1 MLGFTRV
8 RRHTIAATATTVA
21 LAVALVGCSSDGDE
35 KDGAKDSAKS
45 GGAFPVSI
53 KSSLGTAKIEE
64 KPERIVTLGQGS
76 AETAIALGETP
87 VGIESYPWG
96 SDKSGYLPW
105 IDEAVKKSGDKLPKQ
120 FTGGEEID
128 FEAITELEPDV
139 ILAPW
144 SGITQ
149 KQYDVLK
156 DIAPTVAYPD
166 QAWSTDWDQQIDI
179 IGKALGRTEDTD
191 GLKTKI
197 EKQLAD
203 AAATRPN
210 YKDVTFSYIYN
221 SGPGTLGVFKPEE
234 QRVKMVSSLGLKVD
248 PVVHTAS
255 RRRPAPTRPSSAWRT
270 PRSSRTATSSSRS
283 TRTRRTARRSR
294 AKKLYAAIPAI
305 KKGAVVASNDNSF
318 VTASSII
325 NPLTVPW
332 TIERYLPL
340 IDKAVKT
347 PPPSNPGRVSGP
359 PSPQGTL
366 PFHGNRRPVGIYTM
380 AIGGA
385 YLGYLLVREWR
396 RGVPPEAARDRSRRA
411 GSGAVRRAG
420 VRPRGGVRRRVG
432 PVATGHVQVR
442 GPYCP
447 PWSRA

>member
-8 RRHTIAATATTVA
+8 RRHTLAATATTVA
-21 LAVALVGCSSDGDE
+21 LAVALVGCSSDGDGDT

-76 AETAIALGETP
+76 AETAIALGQTP

-105 IDEAVKKSGDKLPKQ
+105 INEAVKKSGDKLPKQ

-179 IGKALGRTEDTD
+179 IGKALGRTEDTN
-191 GLKTKI
+191 GLKAKI

-248 PVVHTAS
+248 PVVNGFKET
-255 RRRPAPTRPSSAWRT
+255 PGTDSALIGLENAEKLKDSDVVFT
-270 PRSSRTATSSSRS
+270 FYTD
-283 TRTRRTARRSR
+283 
-294 AKKLYAAIPAI
+294 AKNRKEIEGQKLYGEIPAI

-347 PPPSNPGRVSGP
+347 
-359 PSPQGTL
+359 
-366 PFHGNRRPVGIYTM
+366 
-380 AIGGA
+380 
-385 YLGYLLVREWR
+385 
-396 RGVPPEAARDRSRRA
+396 A
-411 GSGAVRRAG
+411 GK
-420 VRPRGGVRRRVG
+420 
-432 PVATGHVQVR
+432 
-442 GPYCP
+442 
-447 PWSRA
+447 